1 MSSVDVESRTL
12 PQFVEQGEP
21 GVTRIACAA
30 GSAMAAALKVVTR
43 RNMVVGGGDPIQ
55 PFLTFDCQPKLK
67 MREWGRAQAI
77 ERVYMDP
84 RRTGIPSRLDHGA
97 QASGGGGY
105 GYFIDDIRAGESVT
119 ETEDVMMFAASHWL

>member
-43 RNMVVGGGDPIQ
+43 RNMIVGGGDPIQ

-67 MREWGRAQAI
+67 MREWGARRRSRGFTWILGGRVSLRAWTTGHRRLAAAAMGI
-77 ERVYMDP
+77 LLTTYARV
-84 RRTGIPSRLDHGA
+84 SR
-97 QASGGGGY
+97 
-105 GYFIDDIRAGESVT
+105 
-119 ETEDVMMFAASHWL
+119 